1 MLVHCVMY
9 CVYADL
15 VFLLCILSGCLAA
28 VLILG
33 IALYIFYRIS
43 KNRNNRK
50 RAWGA
55 GVEPSDGGR
64 DDGYGS
70 DGSGCVERFDD
81 FSDQVPSMS
90 TITAYASPSRRQV
103 QV

>member
-1 MLVHCVMY
+1 MLVRCVMY
-9 CVYADL
+9 CVCADL

-43 KNRNNRK
+43 KNHNNRK
-50 RAWGA
+50 KAWGA
-55 GVEPSDGGR
+55 GVEPSSLSR
-64 DDGYGS
+64 DGYGS
-70 DGSGCVERFDD
+70 DGSDCVERFDD
-81 FSDQVPSMS
+81 FSYQVPSMS
-90 TITAYASPSRRQV
+90 TIKAHASPSRRQV